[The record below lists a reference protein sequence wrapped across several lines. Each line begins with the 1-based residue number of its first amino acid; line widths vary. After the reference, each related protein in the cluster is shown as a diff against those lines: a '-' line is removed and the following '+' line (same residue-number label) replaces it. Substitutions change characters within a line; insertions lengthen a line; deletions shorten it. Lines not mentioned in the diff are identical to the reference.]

1 MSDIARPAVEDT
13 MIVTS
18 SNLQLHSSYSYLEY
32 QRQRESLTVWK
43 DGPEG
48 RRQVTMESESEQ
60 LRMGA
65 GSSNL
70 LYAQQSPRLAP
81 PPQRATPAPQAAAPV
96 AAVEEADA
104 TAYSAEELQVTV
116 LKLLIERLTGRTLEL
131 FDARELNHGE
141 KVDLPQEQHG
151 RGNDREGWGAVY
163 EREEITVEQESTR
176 FSAQGV
182 VRTADGREIEL
193 SVELNMSREFVSHSN
208 LSVRAGD
215 ALKDPLVIN
224 FEGTAAQLTKT
235 KFAFDIDVDGQADD
249 IAFVAPGSGF
259 LALDR
264 NADGVVNDGSELF
277 GALSGNGFADL
288 AAYDEDGNGWI
299 DESDAIF
306 ARLLV
311 WTRDAEGN
319 DHLDGLLARNV
330 GAIYLGQA
338 ATPFSVKDS
347 ENALLGMVRAS
358 GIYLGE
364 DGGVGTVQQ
373 LDLVV

>member
-1 MSDIARPAVEDT
+1 

-48 RRQVTMESESEQ
+48 RRQVTMEAESERLHMEAGGTR
-60 LRMGA
+60 LRH
-65 GSSNL
+65 
-70 LYAQQSPRLAP
+70 AQQAPRLAP
-81 PPQRATPAPQAAAPV
+81 PPQRAAVTSPAPASVPAAAV
-96 AAVEEADA
+96 DEADA
-104 TAYSAEELQVTV
+104 TAYTAEELQVTV
-116 LKLLIERLTGRTLEL
+116 LKLLVERITGRRLEL

-141 KVDLPQEQHG
+141 KVELPPEQHG
-151 RGNDREGWGAVY
+151 RSNGREGWGAVY
-163 EREEITVEQESTR
+163 EREETTVEQESTR

-193 SVELNMSREFVSHSN
+193 SVELNMSREFISHSN
-208 LSVRAGD
+208 LTVRAGD

-224 FEGTAAQLTKT
+224 FEGAAAQLTRT
-235 KFAFDIDVDGQADD
+235 TFAFDIDVDGSADQ
-249 IAFVAPGSGF
+249 IAFVGPNSGF

-264 NADGVVNDGSELF
+264 NDDGVINDGSELF

-299 DESDAIF
+299 DEGDAIF
-306 ARLLV
+306 TRLLV
-311 WTRDAEGN
+311 WSRDADGE
-319 DHLDGLLARNV
+319 DRLDGLLLRNV
-330 GAIYLGQA
+330 GALYLGQA
-338 ATPFSVKDS
+338 ATPFSLKD
-347 ENALLGMVRAS
+347 EGNALQGVVRAS
-358 GIYLGE
+358 GIYLAE

>member
-1 MSDIARPAVEDT
+1 

-65 GSSNL
+65 GSSSL
-70 LYAQQSPRLAP
+70 LHAQQAPRLA
-81 PPQRATPAPQAAAPV
+81 PPQRATPTPQAAAPAPAPV
-96 AAVEEADA
+96 AAVEDADA
-104 TAYSAEELQVTV
+104 TAYSTEELQVTV
-116 LKLLIERLTGRTLEL
+116 LKLLIERLTGRSLEL

-141 KVDLPQEQHG
+141 KVELPPEQHG
-151 RGNDREGWGAVY
+151 RSNGREGWGAVY
-163 EREEITVEQESTR
+163 EREETTVEQESTR

-182 VRTADGREIEL
+182 VHTADGREIEL
-193 SVELNMSREFVSHSN
+193 SVELNMSREFISHSN
-208 LSVRAGD
+208 LTVRAGD

-224 FEGTAAQLTKT
+224 FEGAAAQLTRT
-235 KFAFDIDVDGQADD
+235 TFAFDIDVDGSADQ
-249 IAFVAPGSGF
+249 IAFVGPNSGF

-264 NADGVVNDGSELF
+264 NDDGVINDGSELF

-299 DESDAIF
+299 DEGDAIF
-306 ARLLV
+306 TRLLV
-311 WTRDAEGN
+311 WSRDATGE
-319 DHLDGLLARNV
+319 DRLDGLLLRNV

-338 ATPFSVKDS
+338 ATPFSLKD
-347 ENALLGMVRAS
+347 EGNALQGVVRAS
-358 GIYLGE
+358 GIYLAE